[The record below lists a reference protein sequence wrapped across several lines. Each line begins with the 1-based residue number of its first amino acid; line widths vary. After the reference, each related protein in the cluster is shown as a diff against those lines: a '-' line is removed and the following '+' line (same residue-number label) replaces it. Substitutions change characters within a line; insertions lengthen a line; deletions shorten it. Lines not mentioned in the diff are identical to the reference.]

1 MTIRQC
7 IRFRCWATTK
17 SPSPE
22 GERDSLSSLPRSTHN
37 DSMRAEQS
45 FVMRT
50 NTMNLHTPGHKAGVM
65 PLIIL
70 GSVGRG
76 AASLSFPRHDGFEI
90 AYDK

>member
-1 MTIRQC
+1 
-7 IRFRCWATTK
+7 
-17 SPSPE
+17 
-22 GERDSLSSLPRSTHN
+22 
-37 DSMRAEQS
+37 MRAKQS

-90 AYDK
+90 AYDKMIV